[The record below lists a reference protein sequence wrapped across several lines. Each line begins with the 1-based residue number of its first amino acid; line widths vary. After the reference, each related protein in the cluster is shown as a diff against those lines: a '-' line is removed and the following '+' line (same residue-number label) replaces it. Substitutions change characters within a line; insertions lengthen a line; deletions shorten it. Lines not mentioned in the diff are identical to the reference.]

1 MEKSTLVSNGKAKK
15 FDKYIPFNNQL
26 YEIRVY
32 IVLKTKKA
40 GIKQSSKRL
49 NTIGKTH
56 QQVE

>member
-32 IVLKTKKA
+32 IVLKTKKT

-56 QQVE
+56 